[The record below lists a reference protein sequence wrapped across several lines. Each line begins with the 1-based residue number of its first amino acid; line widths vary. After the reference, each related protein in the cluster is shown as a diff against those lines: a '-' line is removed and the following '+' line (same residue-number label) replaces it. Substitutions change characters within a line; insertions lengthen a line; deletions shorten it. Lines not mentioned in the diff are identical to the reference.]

1 MYKILTI
8 TFLLITL
15 IVIIAAFYVLK
26 NLQKHIKQNEV
37 QQIGRLGAVSRFML
51 GSFVVLSIA
60 GLFFG
65 TETTPKDLTDKVR
78 SVMSGQMSETE
89 IATAKTIFDES
100 CSACHGD
107 NGEGN
112 IGPNFTD
119 EYFIHGTTKEEIT
132 KVITEGVVA
141 KGMAAWGNLLSEE
154 EIDLMATYLLT
165 LPATTPENPK
175 PAQGEKYAF
184 ESGKWKHLPGEAIT
198 TNIITLPKDLKEI
211 PLGGD
216 LEKGK
221 RLFNG
226 VLGCAHCHG
235 SSGHGHVDNRDV
247 KGIQKRYG
255 EDYLKMI
262 DYVMLKG
269 RKGTA
274 MPPWDHLNQ
283 QKLSDLKTFIA
294 SIQQI

>member
-1 MYKILTI
+1 MYKILTV
-8 TFLLITL
+8 TLLLITL
-15 IVIIAAFYVLK
+15 IIITAAFYVLR
-26 NLQKHIKQNEV
+26 NLQKHIKQNEAQHISGLDV
-37 QQIGRLGAVSRFML
+37 VSRLML
-51 GSFVVLSIA
+51 GSFAILWIV

-65 TETTPKDLTDKVR
+65 TGTTPIGLADKV
-78 SVMSGQMSETE
+78 SSMMSGQMSDKE
-89 IATAKTIFDES
+89 IAAAKIIFDES

-107 NGEGN
+107 HGEGN

-154 EIDLMATYLLT
+154 EVELMATYILT
-165 LPATTPENPK
+165 LPTTTPENPK
-175 PAQGEKYAF
+175 PPQGEKYAF

-198 TNIITLPKDLKEI
+198 ANIITLPKDLAEI

-216 LEKGK
+216 VEKGK

-255 EDYLKMI
+255 DDYLKMI

-274 MPPWDHLNQ
+274 MPPWDHLNE
-283 QKLSDLKTFIA
+283 QKLSDLKTFMA